1 MSCWTLLDIAPTDD
15 TQAIRLAYRTRLPAF
30 HPETDPQG
38 FQALREAYEQA
49 LRLARDQP
57 QTPAEPTVVE
67 AQANVPSVPETET
80 ETIVDV
86 RRQRDDAFRAFE
98 TLLDT
103 PRTRFDV
110 EAWQAY
116 VVTLDE
122 LPLDALDD
130 LGWDIL
136 ALLQDC
142 GPISHRCAELLAQ
155 RFAWAQQLLRL
166 DDPERTEAFLQRL
179 STPDPFDTRLMRDW
193 PSAAQLETFWYLRT
207 LTYCYDQRP
216 FHEYRDFAGRHTCLP
231 LPDDDALMLRLRTQF
246 CQAGVPSR
254 AWRDDL
260 QAQCQ
265 AMPDDVDLVYLLARQ
280 HEALLDDEQAL
291 GCWST
296 LWRTHRHPEA
306 PAALLALC
314 ARQAPHRLPL
324 LIQALEGF
332 TLPAHWPSDLADPAQ
347 GWASPAQRPET
358 LTRWLVASRLPL
370 DGIAAAFTHWCLN
383 GDDEL
388 PLLAWLL
395 DDLPDTTLQR
405 RYWHAW
411 ALQRGEAG
419 LLRQVLDEP
428 DGEAGL
434 DALIVEGLR
443 NQARQTLR
451 WLEQAPIP
459 RALVAFCADEKATL
473 PPPLLTEEAH
483 PACREWL
490 RRVRCYSP
498 RALNNLLEHFQ
509 TGRMFPRPF
518 GLWAQYRLMLEGFRL
533 PAADDTGDLVAWY
546 RQHLFTLAV
555 IEQPGRWLRL
565 VSRSCVERLAFPPA
579 HFLAS
584 LPIDHLRPVDTT
596 DLEGVLLERLDLNDT
611 AQCLLASRLI
621 TWTYCFD
628 SPRLPSTAQLF
639 ECADQDSDWLE
650 AHPLGCLLLSA
661 TFLCD
666 DSLSDE
672 QRGKARGM
680 MDFIRDAHPQLG
692 PVFEQLL
699 KGQGGH
705 LSADLLDGVDVA
717 LYNTALEAF
726 GNLAGHRR
734 VSSLRVLKALQRGKD
749 DTAQD
754 AGLRCAIL
762 ALLAWTERVLE
773 QQAQRPSAPA
783 WAVWRLDTR
792 LTRTGLAGHL
802 ASGLLLIPPQTQVV
816 AMVVVGLLVI
826 SGLLR
831 RLRDVGQGVPALII
845 LLALLRWIPILP
857 LLLLGWPGDP
867 LPNRNGPPPGQ
878 ANSLPHG
885 LQATLRQ
892 LDAQ

>member
-15 TQAIRLAYRTRLPAF
+15 IQAIRLAYRTRLPTF
-30 HPETDPQG
+30 HPETDPAG

-49 LRLARDQP
+49 LRLAREQP
-57 QTPAEPTVVE
+57 QAPPADSTEVG
-67 AQANVPSVPETET
+67 AQADVGTVHEAEA
-80 ETIVDV
+80 VDDA
-86 RRQRDDAFRAFE
+86 RRQRDEAFQAFE

-103 PRTRFDV
+103 PRTRFDL

-116 VVTLDE
+116 VVRLDD

-142 GPISHRCAELLAQ
+142 GPISHRCADLLAQ

-166 DDPERTEAFLQRL
+166 DDPGETEAFLQRL
-179 STPDPFDTRLMRDW
+179 STPDPFDTGLMRDW

-207 LTYCYDQRP
+207 LAYCYAQRP

-246 CQAGVPSR
+246 CQVGLPAK
-254 AWRDDL
+254 AWRDEL

-265 AMPDDVDLVYLLARQ
+265 AAPDDLDLLYLLARQ
-280 HEALLDDEQAL
+280 HEALRDDEQAL
-291 GCWST
+291 DCWTT

-314 ARQAPHRLPL
+314 SRQAPHRLPL
-324 LIQALEGF
+324 LIQALDDFE
-332 TLPAHWPSDLADPAQ
+332 LPGYWPQDLANPMQ

-370 DGIAAAFTHWCLN
+370 DGIAAAFTQWCLN

-395 DDLPDTTLQR
+395 DAPTDATLQR

-411 ALQRGEAG
+411 ALQRGEADM
-419 LLRQVLDEP
+419 LRQVVDEP
-428 DGEAGL
+428 DGETGL
-434 DALIVEGLR
+434 DALIVEGFR
-443 NQARQTLR
+443 AQARQTLH
-451 WLEQAPIP
+451 WLHQAPIP
-459 RALVAFCADEKATL
+459 RALATFCANDDASL
-473 PPPLLTEEAH
+473 PPALLTDEAH

-490 RRVRCYSP
+490 RRLRRYSP
-498 RALNNLLEHFQ
+498 RALDALLEHFQ
-509 TGRMFPRPF
+509 TGRMLPRPF
-518 GLWAQYRLMLEGFRL
+518 GLWAQYRLMLEGFTL
-533 PAADDTGDLVAWY
+533 PAVDDTQDLIAWH
-546 RQHLFTLAV
+546 RQQLFTLALL
-555 IEQPGRWLRL
+555 EQPGRWLRL
-565 VSRSCVERLAFPPA
+565 VSRDCVERLAFPPA

-584 LPIDHLRPVDTT
+584 LPVDHLRPVDTD
-596 DLEGVLLERLDLNDT
+596 DLEGVLLGRLDLNDT
-611 AQCLLASRLI
+611 AQRLLASRLI
-621 TWTYCFD
+621 TWAHCFD

-639 ECADQDSDWLE
+639 ECADQDSGWLE
-650 AHPLGCLLLSA
+650 DHPLGCLLLSA
-661 TFLCD
+661 AFLCD
-666 DSLSDE
+666 ASLSDE
-672 QRGKARGM
+672 QRGKAHGM
-680 MDFIRDAHPQLG
+680 MDFIREAHPRLG

-699 KGQGGH
+699 KGQGGR
-705 LSADLLDGVDVA
+705 LSADLLEGVDVA

-726 GNLAGHRR
+726 GNLAGHGR

-749 DTAQD
+749 DPAQD

-762 ALLAWTERVLE
+762 ALLAWSERLLQ

-802 ASGLLLIPPQTQVV
+802 ASGLLLIPPQTQGV
-816 AMVVVGLLVI
+816 AMIVVGLLVM

-878 ANSLPHG
+878 TNTLPHG
-885 LQATLRQ
+885 LQAALRQ

>member
-1 MSCWTLLDIAPTDD
+1 MSCWALLGIAPIDD

-49 LRLARDQP
+49 MRLAREQA
-57 QTPAEPTVVE
+57 QATTAEPAAIEAEGEVE
-67 AQANVPSVPETET
+67 ATPE
-80 ETIVDV
+80 VDAV
-86 RRQRDDAFRAFE
+86 SDPQRQRDDAFQAFE

-103 PRTRFDV
+103 PHTRFDLD
-110 EAWQAY
+110 AWQAY
-116 VVTLDE
+116 VASLDD

-142 GPISHRCAELLAQ
+142 GPISHQCAGLLAQ
-155 RFAWAQQLLRL
+155 RFAWAHQLLRL
-166 DDPERTEAFLQRL
+166 DAPDEADAFLQRL
-179 STPDPFDTRLMRDW
+179 ATPDPFDTRLMRDW
-193 PSAAQLETFWYLRT
+193 PAPAQMETFWYLRT
-207 LTYCYDQRP
+207 LAYCYDQRP

-246 CQAGVPSR
+246 CQAGVPAR
-254 AWRDDL
+254 AWRDEL
-260 QAQCQ
+260 QTQWHAT
-265 AMPDDVDLVYLLARQ
+265 PDDLDLLYLLARQ

-314 ARQAPHRLPL
+314 SRHAPQRLPL
-324 LIQALEGF
+324 LIQALDGF
-332 TLPAHWPSDLADPAQ
+332 ELPDHWPSDLADPAQ

-358 LTRWLVASRLPL
+358 LTRWLIASRLPL
-370 DGIAAAFTHWCLN
+370 EGIAATFTDWCLN

-395 DDLPDTTLQR
+395 DERPDATLQR

-411 ALQRGEAG
+411 ALQRGEAD
-419 LLRQVLDEP
+419 LLRQVVDEP
-428 DGEAGL
+428 DGVDEF

-443 NQARQTLR
+443 AQARQTLR
-451 WLEQAPIP
+451 WLQHAPIP
-459 RALVAFCADEKATL
+459 QALVTFCASEETTL
-473 PPPLLTEEAH
+473 PPALLTDEAH

-490 RRVRCYSP
+490 RRLRHYSP
-498 RALNNLLEHFQ
+498 RALDCLLEHFQ
-509 TGRMFPRPF
+509 TGRMLPRPS

-533 PAADDTGDLVAWY
+533 PPADATHDLTAWY
-546 RQHLFTLAV
+546 GQCVFTLALL
-555 IEQPGRWLRL
+555 EQPGRWLRL
-565 VSRSCVERLAFPPA
+565 VSRGCVERLAFPPT

-584 LPIDHLRPVDTT
+584 LPMDHLRPVDTT
-596 DLEGVLLERLDLNDT
+596 ELETQLLERLDLNDT
-611 AQCLLASRLI
+611 AQRLLASRLI
-621 TWTYCFD
+621 TWGYCFD
-628 SPRLPSTAQLF
+628 SPRLPSMAQLF
-639 ECADQDSDWLE
+639 ECADQDSSWLE

-661 TFLCD
+661 AFLHD
-666 DSLSDE
+666 AGLSDE
-672 QRGKARGM
+672 QRGKAHGQM
-680 MDFIRDAHPQLG
+680 EFLKQAHAALEPL
-692 PVFEQLL
+692 FEQLL
-699 KGQGGH
+699 KGRGGH
-705 LSADLLDGVDVA
+705 VSARLLEGVDA
-717 LYNTALEAF
+717 TLYNTALEAF
-726 GNLAGHRR
+726 GNLAGHGR
-734 VSSLRVLKALQRGKD
+734 VPSLRVLKALQCGKD
-749 DTAQD
+749 DPEQD
-754 AGLRCAIL
+754 AGVRCAIL
-762 ALLAWTERVLE
+762 ALLAWSERLLE
-773 QQAQRPSAPA
+773 QQAQQPSAPA

-792 LTRTGLAGHL
+792 LTRTGLAAHL
-802 ASGLLLIPPQTQVV
+802 ASGLLLVPPQSQGV
-816 AMVVVGLLVI
+816 AMIVVGLLVM

-878 ANSLPHG
+878 ADSLTHG
-885 LQATLRQ
+885 LQAALRR
-892 LDAQ
+892 LNAQ